1 MCFRGLEKTA
11 WDTHFLPTV
20 ASVIVHHEEPGPR
33 PSFICD
39 CCWCYWEGFCIPT
52 YPRKITAGTPKVEV
66 WKMMF
71 FFKKG
76 WFSGSMSVVGGVY
89 FKGTKH
95 VKPSWMSLTPEIQ
108 TRRTSIPPLDRGG
121 GSRLLTR
128 LLSKAEFTNASLLI
142 KNVCCMRLYKEV
154 SSLQEFVAKVA
165 GLIIDP
171 AEYLKSQD
179 DHKDTK
185 LLVLWRE
192 SPCYLL
198 MDAVS
203 GKKKTYTLRQTSI
216 AGKSQSLLVNTIQIV
231 DFPRLC

>member
-1 MCFRGLEKTA
+1 
-11 WDTHFLPTV
+11 
-20 ASVIVHHEEPGPR
+20 
-33 PSFICD
+33 
-39 CCWCYWEGFCIPT
+39 
-52 YPRKITAGTPKVEV
+52 
-66 WKMMF
+66 
-71 FFKKG
+71 
-76 WFSGSMSVVGGVY
+76 
-89 FKGTKH
+89 
-95 VKPSWMSLTPEIQ
+95 MSLTPEIQ

-185 LLVLWRE
+185 LLVL
-192 SPCYLL
+192 
-198 MDAVS
+198 
-203 GKKKTYTLRQTSI
+203 
-216 AGKSQSLLVNTIQIV
+216 
-231 DFPRLC
+231 